1 MLRIVL
7 FSTLSCACSLV
18 MAQSVEPAITQNGLV
33 AVYQEALSNNSDLAA
48 ERAGL
53 AAQREAIP
61 QARAGL
67 LPQLSLGA
75 QVNDT
80 HMSLGLKQNDTLG
93 IAEGRYKSDR
103 SSQMIQANLSQPLF
117 RADRWFQLQ
126 AAKAGTE
133 QAEYQ
138 FSAAQQNLILQT
150 AEGYFSALR
159 AQDALATARAEEA
172 ALFRQLDQT
181 RERFKVGLTDE
192 TDVLQAQASYDTAKA
207 NSSLASRN
215 VQDAFQG
222 LVRLTNREY
231 NALEGIRH
239 DLPIL
244 PPMPNDAK
252 AWVDRAVAQN
262 LQLLASNSAVDTAQE
277 TLRQRKAGHLPTV
290 DAVARYQRG
299 DNDAFNLPNPGVDIF
314 DSPVSQRSVGVQV
327 NVPLYTGGLTSS
339 QVREAYQR
347 LDQSEQQR
355 ESMRREVVQNTRNYH
370 RAINTDVE
378 QIAARKQ
385 NIASSQRAL
394 EATQIAYQVG
404 TRSIVDVLDIQRQLY
419 NAVREYNNARYDYIL
434 DNLRLKQSAGILS
447 PNDLLELSRYLKPDY
462 DPDRD
467 FLPPD
472 LAKPISMTQR
482 PSLRP

>member
-18 MAQSVEPAITQNGLV
+18 MAQSAESATTQNGLV

-93 IAEGRYKSDR
+93 IAEDRYKSDR

-252 AWVDRAVAQN
+252 AWVDRAVLQN

-314 DSPVSQRSVGVQV
+314 DSPVSQRSVGVQI